1 MNQSAPRRPF
11 PQPGLQRRRQLDN
24 HHTYFGRRFRRIRP
38 TRQNTSSFNS
48 NNNNSNQMGELD
60 KYVMHNLLVRIH
72 PFRKVIWTLCA
83 LSILLGILI
92 VLNSIW
98 SLIPENR
105 AANRIGND
113 TPFLIFSEALA
124 SALLVLSVLGI
135 KLTFMAN
142 KAVRSEGPFT
152 QRTNL
157 RDISGNEL
165 PSVELALAQFDSQR
179 RPFSAPNWLLT
190 NSSGWPLEDFF
201 TPGTVQQ
208 YSNGGNLP
216 FDPFLFPPAPPR
228 YSSLEVPNQAIMVS
242 GRPRLAIAAARRPS
256 LPPVGQ
262 SSQTSGFVRSP
273 PPPYVPAV

>member
-11 PQPGLQRRRQLDN
+11 PQPGLQQRRRQLNN
-24 HHTYFGRRFRRIRP
+24 HQHHYFGRRFRRIRP
-38 TRQNTSSFNS
+38 TRQNTFS
-48 NNNNSNQMGELD
+48 NNNSNNSPMGELD
-60 KYVMHNLLVRIH
+60 KYVMHNLLVKIH
-72 PFRKVIWTLCA
+72 PFRKIIWTLCA

-124 SALLVLSVLGI
+124 SALLILSVLGI
-135 KLTFMAN
+135 KITFMAN
-142 KAVRSEGPFT
+142 KAVRSEGPFS
-152 QRTNL
+152 QRINL
-157 RDISGNEL
+157 RDNEL

-179 RPFSAPNWLLT
+179 RPYSAPNWF
-190 NSSGWPLEDFF
+190 NSSDWQDFF
-201 TPGTVQQ
+201 AAPGMVQQ
-208 YSNGGNLP
+208 QEYLNGGRNLPP

-242 GRPRLAIAAARRPS
+242 GRPRLAIAVSRRPS

-262 SSQTSGFVRSP
+262 SNQTSSFVRSP
-273 PPPYVPAV
+273 PPPYVPTAA

>member
-72 PFRKVIWTLCA
+72 PFR
-83 LSILLGILI
+83 
-92 VLNSIW
+92 
-98 SLIPENR
+98 
-105 AANRIGND
+105 ND